1 MAARELVER
10 KRQRRSSRHGRQQAV
25 FGKQAQIHGHLVV
38 AAAAHVHT
46 LAERTELFR
55 QPAFHRQMDI
65 LIFEGDDKPP
75 GSGIGHDPAQLRDHR
90 ARVLRG

>member
-1 MAARELVER
+1 MHA
-10 KRQRRSSRHGRQQAV
+10 
-25 FGKQAQIHGHLVV
+25 
-38 AAAAHVHT
+38 